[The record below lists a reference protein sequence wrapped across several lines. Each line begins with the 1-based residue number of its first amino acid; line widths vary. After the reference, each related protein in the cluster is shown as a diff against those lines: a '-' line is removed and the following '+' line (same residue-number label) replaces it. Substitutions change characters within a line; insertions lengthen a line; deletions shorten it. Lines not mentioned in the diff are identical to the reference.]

1 MPQKRDE
8 RLLNLLSLAIKL
20 GVILVASI
28 SCVKLTAAH
37 HRTRA
42 LSRELE
48 AEYARQQERLLLAR
62 RSFDDLF
69 QIDHGAHLGQWQ
81 GGSWIAPNRQRVVW
95 DSSADPGDPDMG
107 SPSFPP

>member
-8 RLLNLLSLAIKL
+8 RLLNRLSLGIKL

-28 SCVKLTAAH
+28 SCVKLATAH

-48 AEYARQQERLLLAR
+48 AEYARQQERLLVAR
-62 RSFDDLF
+62 RAFDGLF
-69 QIDHGAHLGQWQ
+69 QIRPGERAGKW
-81 GGSWIAPNRQRVVW
+81 AVPRRQRVVW
-95 DSSADPGDPDMG
+95 DSSARPGDPGTG
-107 SPSFPP
+107 SP